1 MSARENPPC
10 LVHGH
15 ARSGQVSPEFRAWN
29 DLRYRARKQ
38 ARSDSEPG
46 TLTLGVCARWMS
58 SFQAFLDDLGPKPS
72 PRHELQ
78 RRDPQL
84 DYGPGNCAWGLKAG
98 ARRRGRNTTRYVEID
113 GRRVA
118 VVDVAAAHGVHRD
131 TLIKRLDRGV
141 PLAEAIQIPARTSAS
156 REARS

>member
-15 ARSGQVSPEFRAWN
+15 ARGGQVSPEYRAWN
-29 DLRYRARKQ
+29 DLRYRSRRQ
-38 ARSDSEPG
+38 AQSGSEPG
-46 TLTLGVCARWMS
+46 TPTIGVCARWMS

-84 DYGPGNCAWGLKAG
+84 DYGPGNCLWGLRAG
-98 ARRRGRNTTRYVEID
+98 ASRRGRNTTRYVEID

-141 PLAEAIQIPARTSAS
+141 PLAEATRPPARPSSNRGAQ
-156 REARS
+156 A